1 MISTVIIKEERIFD
15 TVNGT
20 QKYLSKKK
28 KKKVNGTQ
36 KEQIQTCSLYQ
47 KDQPK
52 LREKIKQPANFTPL
66 QQAFIQDHAVSK

>member
-15 TVNGT
+15 TVNG
-20 QKYLSKKK
+20 
-28 KKKVNGTQ
+28 NQ

-47 KDQPK
+47 KNQPK
-52 LREKIKQPANFTPL
+52 LREKIKQPANFSPL

>member
-20 QKYLSKKK
+20 QKYLSKK